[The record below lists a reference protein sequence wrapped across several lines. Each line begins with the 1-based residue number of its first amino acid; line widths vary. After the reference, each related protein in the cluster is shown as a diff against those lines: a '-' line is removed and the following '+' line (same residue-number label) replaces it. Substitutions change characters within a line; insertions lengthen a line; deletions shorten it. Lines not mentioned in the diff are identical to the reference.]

1 MHLLVS
7 DHNIIYINWEKCQ
20 ALFSFLI
27 IIFSVVGEYLSY
39 HFWLTVVRWNAI
51 GSCFYADKFCLGRI
65 GNIPLISLKNRL
77 SQEEGLL
84 VGTSSGANVFAAL
97 HIDNGKNRV
106 ANGTA

>member
-1 MHLLVS
+1 MQLAAVFML
-7 DHNIIYINWEKCQ
+7 IN
-20 ALFSFLI
+20 
-27 IIFSVVGEYLSY
+27 SVLD
-39 HFWLTVVRWNAI
+39 A
-51 GSCFYADKFCLGRI
+51 I

>member
-1 MHLLVS
+1 MQLAAFFML
-7 DHNIIYINWEKCQ
+7 IN
-20 ALFSFLI
+20 
-27 IIFSVVGEYLSY
+27 SVLD
-39 HFWLTVVRWNAI
+39 A
-51 GSCFYADKFCLGRI
+51 I

>member
-1 MHLLVS
+1 MQLAAVFML
-7 DHNIIYINWEKCQ
+7 IN
-20 ALFSFLI
+20 
-27 IIFSVVGEYLSY
+27 SVLD
-39 HFWLTVVRWNAI
+39 A
-51 GSCFYADKFCLGRI
+51 I

-84 VGTSSGANVFAAL
+84 VGTSSGVNVFAAL

>member
-1 MHLLVS
+1 MQLAAVFML
-7 DHNIIYINWEKCQ
+7 IN
-20 ALFSFLI
+20 
-27 IIFSVVGEYLSY
+27 SVLD
-39 HFWLTVVRWNAI
+39 A
-51 GSCFYADKFCLGRI
+51 I
-65 GNIPLISLKNRL
+65 GNIPLIPLKNRL